1 MLNWADVRV
10 LMKLVEHQAA
20 FLMDLVKLLEVA
32 TASGF
37 LVTGGELYRTAEQQ
51 EIYVKQGK
59 SKTRDSNHLRRLAI
73 DLHFFKGG
81 KLVSSRDELRPVGE
95 FWESLY
101 PGVNRWGGNFKSIV
115 DTPHFERN
123 A

>member
-1 MLNWADVRV
+1 
-10 LMKLVEHQAA
+10 MKLVEHQAA

-51 EIYVKQGK
+51 EIYVREGK
-59 SKTRDSNHLRRLAI
+59 SRTRDSNHLRRLAI

-101 PGVNRWGGNFKSIV
+101 PGVNRWGGNFKNFV